1 MMAINHNSVGLD
13 GANATSSTL
22 TVSECN
28 RIVEYNCVLLHTSN
42 ERRMTIEAV
51 PMFVRHVST
60 AYIVPELSTVSFD
73 CEATGC
79 PFVTVSWNG
88 TPSRVPTGCSPYQR
102 LFLVEPK
109 DSGQF
114 SCEVK
119 NAYGMIGR
127 QFQLSVT
134 GKVVLLLICCIAIED
149 LFSSCF

>member
-1 MMAINHNSVGLD
+1 
-13 GANATSSTL
+13 
-22 TVSECN
+22 
-28 RIVEYNCVLLHTSN
+28 
-42 ERRMTIEAV
+42 
-51 PMFVRHVST
+51 MFVRHVST

-88 TPSRVPTGCSPYQR
+88 TPSRVPTGSSPYQR
-102 LFLVEPK
+102 LFLVELK

-134 GKVVLLLICCIAIED
+134 GKVVLFLICCIAIED